1 MSRAHDDSDTVDHAT
16 PHELVRNL
24 EDSIA
29 ARLAA
34 ADQARDEVALAQ
46 VQADHLI
53 AEAEA
58 QAAEV
63 ARQRTT
69 AILAAARA
77 EATRLTQAGIRCAAD
92 LTAVATR
99 RRDQDVATV
108 VAAVLPQQTQSSR
121 EEASRP

>member
-16 PHELVRNL
+16 PHELVREL
-24 EDSIA
+24 ENSIA

-34 ADQARDEVALAQ
+34 ADQARHEVALAQ

-58 QAAEV
+58 QAADV
-63 ARQRTT
+63 ARQRAA
-69 AILAAARA
+69 AILSAARA
-77 EATRLTQAGIRCAAD
+77 EATRLTDAGIRRATALTTVAA
-92 LTAVATR
+92 R

-108 VAAVLPQQTQSSR
+108 VSSVQPHRDRSSR
-121 EEASRP
+121 EEAS

>member
-1 MSRAHDDSDTVDHAT
+1 MSRTHDDSETTDRAT
-16 PHELVRNL
+16 PHELVRSL

-63 ARQRTT
+63 ARQRAA
-69 AILAAARA
+69 AILSAARA
-77 EATRLTQAGIRCAAD
+77 EAARLTQAGIRRAAD
-92 LTAVATR
+92 LTAIAAR
-99 RRDQDVATV
+99 RRNQDVAAV
-108 VAAVLPQQTQSSR
+108 VAAVLPQETPSSR